1 LRTFLE
7 DFVEQALQNQ
17 AYREVHV
24 REDIRAI
31 VIFGE
36 ASASSIAELGELALR
51 AVGTDVVK
59 LMTHIAP
66 EEVVAHGAAVWARMT
81 VEDAEHWWSCPPR
94 VMYHDETYVQKIG
107 QGIPMYNKLIKAG
120 IGLAGREE
128 L

>member
-59 LMTHIAP
+59 LMTHVAP

-81 VEDAEHWWSCPPR
+81 VEDAERWWSCPPR
-94 VMYHDETYVQKIG
+94 VMYYDETYVQKIG
-107 QGIPMYNKLIKAG
+107 QDIPMYHKLIEAG
-120 IGLAGREE
+120 SGLAGHEK